1 VRGSSTGF
9 WDELQADI
17 ELSVVVQSNL

>member
-1 VRGSSTGF
+1 VRGSSTGL